1 MQKEERDS
9 QLKLM
14 GLGKNSHNV
23 TDLNEEGRTVNGK
36 LCVEETERVGR
47 KKAFPSD
54 LLCCETWCRHF

>member
-14 GLGKNSHNV
+14 GLIKNSHNV

-36 LCVEETERVGR
+36 LCMEETERVGR
-47 KKAFPSD
+47 KKESFFFSPA
-54 LLCCETWCRHF
+54 LL